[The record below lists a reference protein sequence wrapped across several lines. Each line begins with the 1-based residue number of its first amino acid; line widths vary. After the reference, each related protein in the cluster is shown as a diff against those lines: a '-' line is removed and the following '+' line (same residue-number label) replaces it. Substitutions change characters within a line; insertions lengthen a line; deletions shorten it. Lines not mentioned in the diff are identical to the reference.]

1 MLAHVTCVAKKA
13 GAISELQVRA
23 VWTGDTWQGRAKR
36 ECSEHTCFSWTVP
49 QVLDK
54 TMQAFSLHF
63 SLFSPT
69 GEVAQFRLMT
79 PSATSPCHAVHVSII
94 YQEIYWW
101 RECQSGERWEF
112 HISMA
117 LLAFA
122 KKSEWINVS
131 TVHQHSTG
139 CLTLK
144 WLRTLHIMSVA
155 MSYRAHIITIAILI
169 SVYLQCKYIIVQ

>member
-36 ECSEHTCFSWTVP
+36 ECSEHTCFSWAVP

-63 SLFSPT
+63 NLFSPT

-79 PSATSPCHAVHVSII
+79 PSATSPCHAVHVSIS

-155 MSYRAHIITIAILI
+155 MSYIE
-169 SVYLQCKYIIVQ
+169 YP